1 MFRPIL
7 IASALAL
14 AACTTAM
21 DEDEEMAE
29 AVAEEAMV
37 ETMDVV
43 SMAQASDNLTT
54 LVSAIEAADLVD
66 TLSGPGPFTVFAP
79 TDAAFA
85 ALPDDVLSQ
94 LLLPENRERLRVLL
108 AYHVIPGRA
117 VTSGDIAGQ
126 QLAAPTAMGSPL
138 QIDAT
143 GGGVMVDNASVI
155 AADIEATNGV
165 IHVIDRVLVPQVRP
179 TS

>member
-14 AACTTAM
+14 AACTTTV
-21 DEDEEMAE
+21 DDDAE
-29 AVAEEAMV
+29 VADAAVEPAAV
-37 ETMDVV
+37 QTMDVV
-43 SMAQASDNLTT
+43 SMARASDNLTT
-54 LVSAIEAADLVD
+54 LAAAIEAADLVD

-85 ALPDDVLSQ
+85 ALPENVLSQ
-94 LLLPENRERLRVLL
+94 LMLPENRERLRVLL
-108 AYHVIPGRA
+108 AYHVIPGA
-117 VTSGDIAGQ
+117 VTSDQIAGQ
-126 QLAAPTAMGSPL
+126 QLSAPTAMGAPL

-143 GGGVMVDNASVI
+143 SGVMVDNATVI
-155 AADIEATNGV
+155 AADMAASNGI

-179 TS
+179 AS

>member
-14 AACTTAM
+14 AACTTPM
-21 DEDEEMAE
+21 DDDEMAE
-29 AVAEEAMV
+29 AAAEEAMV

-43 SMAQASDNLTT
+43 ATAQASDNLTT
-54 LVSAIEAADLVD
+54 LVSAIEAAGLVD

-85 ALPDDVLSQ
+85 ALPENVLSQ

-108 AYHVIPGRA
+108 AYHVIPGA

-126 QLAAPTAMGSPL
+126 QVSAPTAMGSPL

-143 GGGVMVDNASVI
+143 EGVMVDNANVI

-165 IHVIDRVLVPQVRP
+165 IHVIDRVLVPQVP
-179 TS
+179 PSS

>member
-14 AACTTAM
+14 AACTTPM
-21 DEDEEMAE
+21 DDDEMAE
-29 AVAEEAMV
+29 AAAEEAMV

-43 SMAQASDNLTT
+43 ATAQASDNLTT
-54 LVSAIEAADLVD
+54 LVSAIEAAGLVD

-79 TDAAFA
+79 TDAAVA
-85 ALPDDVLSQ
+85 ARPENGLSQ

-108 AYHVIPGRA
+108 AYHVIPGN
-117 VTSGDIAGQ
+117 VMSSDIAGQ
-126 QLAAPTAMGSPL
+126 QLSAPTAMGSPL
-138 QIDAT
+138 QIDAS
-143 GGGVMVDNASVI
+143 GDGVVVDNANVI

-165 IHVIDRVLVPQVRP
+165 IHVIDRVQVPQVRP
-179 TS
+179 NTG

>member
-14 AACTTAM
+14 AACTTPM
-21 DEDEEMAE
+21 DDDEMAE
-29 AVAEEAMV
+29 APAEE
-37 ETMDVV
+37 TMNVV
-43 SMAQASDNLTT
+43 QTAQASDNLTT
-54 LVSAIEAADLVD
+54 FVSAIEAAGFVD

-85 ALPDDVLSQ
+85 ALPENVLSQ

-108 AYHVIPGRA
+108 AYHVIPGA
-117 VTSGDIAGQ
+117 VMSADIAGQ
-126 QLAAPTAMGSPL
+126 QVSAPTAMGASL

-143 GGGVMVDNASVI
+143 EGVMVDNANVI

-165 IHVIDRVLVPQVRP
+165 IHVIDRVLVPQVQP
-179 TS
+179 SS

>member
-14 AACTTAM
+14 AACTTPM
-21 DEDEEMAE
+21 DDEADMAE
-29 AVAEEAMV
+29 AEAEAEVAAV

-43 SMAQASDNLTT
+43 AMAQASDNLTT
-54 LVSAIEAADLVD
+54 LAAAIEAADLVD

-85 ALPDDVLSQ
+85 ALPENVLSQ
-94 LLLPENRERLRVLL
+94 LMMPENRERLRVLL
-108 AYHVIPGRA
+108 AYHVIPGA
-117 VTSGDIAGQ
+117 VTSDQIAGQ
-126 QLAAPTAMGSPL
+126 QVSAPTAMGAPL

-143 GGGVMVDNASVI
+143 DGVMVDNANVI
-155 AADIEATNGV
+155 AADMAASNGV
-165 IHVIDRVLVPQVRP
+165 IHVIDWVLVPQVQP
-179 TS
+179 AS